1 MRSVVFWARGR
12 RTRAAASSSATP
24 RAAVWLIGAAT
35 AFSLLGD
42 QTLYST
48 LPVFFD
54 DLGLQPIEVGI
65 ILSANRWVR
74 MGTNELAH
82 RLQGVGDDRLLFV
95 AAVTLGAVTT
105 AVYATTPG
113 FAVFVA
119 ARLAWGLCWSFIRH
133 LGVLSVMAVTP
144 ADRAGHAAGRLG
156 GISRAG
162 SVGGLLGGALLVDH
176 YGFGQ
181 ALLLLAAL
189 SALAIPL
196 ALAGFAPAGPR
207 PDVATPDSGRGLA
220 VGALGFAN
228 GIVGPG
234 LVMATLGAVLDEQL
248 GAGGLLSAASLTGA
262 ILAAR
267 FVLESGAAARL
278 GSISDHV
285 GVRITGT
292 AAFGL
297 GGLALTVA
305 ALSSSLPLLIIAVLT
320 FFATGTALS
329 ATLLGFAGR
338 RGSRPLAR
346 YVTAND
352 LGAASG
358 PIIGWIALDLFERRT
373 IGLGIGASI
382 SALAAVVA
390 YRALEPD
397 TS

>member
-1 MRSVVFWARGR
+1 MVFWARGR
-12 RTRAAASSSATP
+12 RTSAAASSSATP

-196 ALAGFAPAGPR
+196 ALAGFAPARPR

-278 GSISDHV
+278 
-285 GVRITGT
+285 
-292 AAFGL
+292 
-297 GGLALTVA
+297 
-305 ALSSSLPLLIIAVLT
+305 
-320 FFATGTALS
+320 
-329 ATLLGFAGR
+329 
-338 RGSRPLAR
+338 
-346 YVTAND
+346 
-352 LGAASG
+352 
-358 PIIGWIALDLFERRT
+358 
-373 IGLGIGASI
+373 
-382 SALAAVVA
+382 
-390 YRALEPD
+390 
-397 TS
+397 